1 MIPMPSIHQGI
12 PTLQPAKSWSLRT
25 RQLDFG
31 KRPCIMGILNVTP
44 DSFSDGGSF
53 FTVESAV
60 DRAKQMEDAGADILD
75 IGGES
80 TRPYSQSVDTDE
92 ELARIIPVLQRLDGK
107 ISIPISI
114 DTTKAEVARAAI
126 ELGAEIIKADSDVVT
141 GDCHLANGAIN
152 EQTGR
157 VSLHPIQLVARA
169 YGIPEE
175 QPLK

>member
-1 MIPMPSIHQGI
+1 
-12 PTLQPAKSWSLRT
+12 
-25 RQLDFG
+25 
-31 KRPCIMGILNVTP
+31 MGILNVTP

-126 ELGAEIIKADSDVVT
+126 ELTKLLCEILKVISF
-141 GDCHLANGAIN
+141 
-152 EQTGR
+152 
-157 VSLHPIQLVARA
+157 
-169 YGIPEE
+169 IP
-175 QPLK
+175 